1 MIIKSYSGVIDTI
14 DKNFISKKVSFSI
27 TVDVGLFTF
36 LLDWRQL
43 SSYVLDNV
51 NQDIRAIVWGYDC
64 KNMTG
69 KLLNEIEISIKHALQ
84 KDLSMYKDV
93 KLINFQIFIYYGSN
107 R

>member
-27 TVDVGLFTF
+27 MVDVGLFTF
-36 LLDWRQL
+36 LLDWRKL
-43 SSYVLDNV
+43 YSYVLDNV

-64 KNMTG
+64 ENMTSE
-69 KLLNEIEISIKHALQ
+69 LLNEIEISIKDTLQ

>member
-1 MIIKSYSGVIDTI
+1 MITKSYSGIIDAI
-14 DKNFISKKVSFSI
+14 DKNALSKKIFFSI

-51 NQDIRAIVWGYDC
+51 NQDVRAIVYDYNC
-64 KNMTG
+64 KNMTSE
-69 KLLNEIEISIKHALQ
+69 LLNEIEMSIKHTLQ
-84 KDLSMYKDV
+84 KDLSMYKNV

>member
-27 TVDVGLFTF
+27 TVEVGLFTF

-51 NQDIRAIVWGYDC
+51 NQDVREIVCDYDC
-64 KNMTG
+64 ENMTSE
-69 KLLNEIEISIKHALQ
+69 LLNEIEISIKDTLQ

-93 KLINFQIFIYYGSN
+93 KLINFQIFI
-107 R
+107 

>member
-1 MIIKSYSGVIDTI
+1 MITKSYSGIIDAI
-14 DKNFISKKVSFSI
+14 DKNALSKKVFFSI

-64 KNMTG
+64 KNMTSE
-69 KLLNEIEISIKHALQ
+69 LLNEIEMSIKHTLQ

-93 KLINFQIFIYYGSN
+93 KLITFQIFIYYGSN

>member
-1 MIIKSYSGVIDTI
+1 MITKSYSGIIDAI
-14 DKNFISKKVSFSI
+14 DKNAISKKVFFSI
-27 TVDVGLFTF
+27 IVNVGLFTF

-51 NQDIRAIVWGYDC
+51 NQDVREIVYDYDC
-64 KNMTG
+64 KNMTSE
-69 KLLNEIEISIKHALQ
+69 LLNEIEMSIKHTLQ

-93 KLINFQIFIYYGSN
+93 KLINFKIFIYYGSN

>member
-43 SSYVLDNV
+43 YSYVLDNV

-64 KNMTG
+64 ENMTSE
-69 KLLNEIEISIKHALQ
+69 LLNEIEISIKDTLQ
-84 KDLSMYKDV
+84 KDLLMYKDV

>member
-43 SSYVLDNV
+43 YSYVLDNV
-51 NQDIRAIVWGYDC
+51 NQDVREIVCDYDC
-64 KNMTG
+64 ENMTSE
-69 KLLNEIEISIKHALQ
+69 LLNEIEISIKHALQ

>member
-43 SSYVLDNV
+43 YSYVLDNV

-64 KNMTG
+64 ENMTSE
-69 KLLNEIEISIKHALQ
+69 LLNEIEISIKDTLQ

>member
-1 MIIKSYSGVIDTI
+1 MIIKSYSGIINAI
-14 DKNFISKKVSFSI
+14 DKNAISKKVYFSI

-43 SSYVLDNV
+43 SSYVLDNA
-51 NQDIRAIVWGYDC
+51 NQDVRAIVYDYDC
-64 KNMTG
+64 KNMTSE
-69 KLLNEIEISIKHALQ
+69 LLNEIEMSIKHTLQ
-84 KDLSMYKDV
+84 KDLLMYKDV

>member
-1 MIIKSYSGVIDTI
+1 MLLIKTLFQRKY
-14 DKNFISKKVSFSI
+14 FFSI
-27 TVDVGLFTF
+27 IVNVGLFTF
-36 LLDWRQL
+36 LLDCRQL

-51 NQDIRAIVWGYDC
+51 NQDVRAIVYDYDC
-64 KNMTG
+64 ENMTG
-69 KLLNEIEISIKHALQ
+69 ELLNEIEISIKHALQ

>member
-1 MIIKSYSGVIDTI
+1 MLLIKTLFQRKY
-14 DKNFISKKVSFSI
+14 FFSI

-36 LLDWRQL
+36 LLDCRQL

-51 NQDIRAIVWGYDC
+51 NQDVRAIVYDYDC
-64 KNMTG
+64 ENMTG
-69 KLLNEIEISIKHALQ
+69 ELLNEIEISIKHALR

-93 KLINFQIFIYYGSN
+93 KSINFQIFIYYGSN

>member
-1 MIIKSYSGVIDTI
+1 MITKSYSGIIDAI
-14 DKNFISKKVSFSI
+14 DKTAISKKVFFSI

-43 SSYVLDNV
+43 SSYVLDNI
-51 NQDIRAIVWGYDC
+51 NQDVREIVYDYDC
-64 KNMTG
+64 ENMTS
-69 KLLNEIEISIKHALQ
+69 KLLNEIEMAIKHTLQ

-93 KLINFQIFIYYGSN
+93 KLINFQIFIYYGCN

>member
-1 MIIKSYSGVIDTI
+1 MITKSYSGIIDAI
-14 DKNFISKKVSFSI
+14 DKNAISKKVYFSI

-51 NQDIRAIVWGYDC
+51 NQDIRAIVYDYDC
-64 KNMTG
+64 ENMTG
-69 KLLNEIEISIKHALQ
+69 ELLNEIEMSIKHTLQ

>member
-14 DKNFISKKVSFSI
+14 DKNFISKKVSFLI

-43 SSYVLDNV
+43 YSYVLDNV
-51 NQDIRAIVWGYDC
+51 NQDIRAIVWEYDC
-64 KNMTG
+64 ENMTG
-69 KLLNEIEISIKHALQ
+69 ELLNEIEISIKHALQ

>member
-36 LLDWRQL
+36 LLDWRKL
-43 SSYVLDNV
+43 YSYVLDNV

-64 KNMTG
+64 ENMTSE
-69 KLLNEIEISIKHALQ
+69 LLNEIEISIKDTLQ
-84 KDLSMYKDV
+84 KDLSIYKDV
-93 KLINFQIFIYYGSN
+93 KLINFQIFIYYGGN

>member
-1 MIIKSYSGVIDTI
+1 MITKSYSGIIDAI
-14 DKNFISKKVSFSI
+14 DKNAISKKIFFSI

-36 LLDWRQL
+36 LIDWSQL

-51 NQDIRAIVWGYDC
+51 NQDVREIVYNYDC
-64 KNMTG
+64 ENMTSE
-69 KLLNEIEISIKHALQ
+69 LLNEIEMSIKHILQ

>member
-1 MIIKSYSGVIDTI
+1 MIIKSYSGIINAI
-14 DKNFISKKVSFSI
+14 DKNAISKKVYFSI

-51 NQDIRAIVWGYDC
+51 NQDIRAIVWEYDC
-64 KNMTG
+64 ENMTSE
-69 KLLNEIEISIKHALQ
+69 LLNKIEISIKDTLQ

>member
-14 DKNFISKKVSFSI
+14 DKNFISKKVSFLI

-43 SSYVLDNV
+43 YSYVLDNV
-51 NQDIRAIVWGYDC
+51 NQDIRAIVWEYDC
-64 KNMTG
+64 ENMTSE
-69 KLLNEIEISIKHALQ
+69 LLNEIEISIKDTLQ

-93 KLINFQIFIYYGSN
+93 KLINFQIFIYYGGN

>member
-1 MIIKSYSGVIDTI
+1 MLLIKTLFQRKY
-14 DKNFISKKVSFSI
+14 FFSI

-36 LLDWRQL
+36 LLDCRQL

-51 NQDIRAIVWGYDC
+51 NQDVRAIVYDYDC
-64 KNMTG
+64 ENMTG
-69 KLLNEIEISIKHALQ
+69 ELLNEIEISIKHALR

>member
-1 MIIKSYSGVIDTI
+1 MITKSYSGIIDAI
-14 DKNFISKKVSFSI
+14 DKNALSKKVFFSI

-36 LLDWRQL
+36 LLNWRQL
-43 SSYVLDNV
+43 YSYVLDNV
-51 NQDIRAIVWGYDC
+51 NQDVRAIVYGYDC
-64 KNMTG
+64 KNMTSE
-69 KLLNEIEISIKHALQ
+69 LLNEIEMSIKHTLQ

>member
-1 MIIKSYSGVIDTI
+1 MITKSYSGIIDAI
-14 DKNFISKKVSFSI
+14 DKNALSKKAYFSI

-51 NQDIRAIVWGYDC
+51 NQDVRAIIYGYDC
-64 KNMTG
+64 KNMTSE
-69 KLLNEIEISIKHALQ
+69 LLNEIEMSIKHTLH

>member
-27 TVDVGLFTF
+27 MVDVGLFTF

-51 NQDIRAIVWGYDC
+51 NQDVREIVCDYDC
-64 KNMTG
+64 ENMTSE
-69 KLLNEIEISIKHALQ
+69 LLNEIEISIKDTLQ

-93 KLINFQIFIYYGSN
+93 KLINFQSFIYYGGN

>member
-1 MIIKSYSGVIDTI
+1 MIIKSYSGIIDAI
-14 DKNFISKKVSFSI
+14 DKTAISKKVYFSI
-27 TVDVGLFTF
+27 TVDVGLLTF

-43 SSYVLDNV
+43 YSYVLDNV
-51 NQDIRAIVWGYDC
+51 NKNVRVIVYNYDC
-64 KNMTG
+64 KNMTSE
-69 KLLNEIEISIKHALQ
+69 LRNEIEMSIKHTLQ

>member
-1 MIIKSYSGVIDTI
+1 MITKSYSGIIDAI
-14 DKNFISKKVSFSI
+14 DKNAISKKIFFSI

-36 LLDWRQL
+36 LIDWCQL

-51 NQDIRAIVWGYDC
+51 NQDVREIVYNYDC
-64 KNMTG
+64 ENMTSE
-69 KLLNEIEISIKHALQ
+69 LLNEIEMSIKHILQ

>member
-1 MIIKSYSGVIDTI
+1 MLLIKTLFQRKY
-14 DKNFISKKVSFSI
+14 FFSI

-36 LLDWRQL
+36 LLDCRQL

-51 NQDIRAIVWGYDC
+51 NQDVRVIVYDYDYE
-64 KNMTG
+64 NMTG
-69 KLLNEIEISIKHALQ
+69 ELLNEIEISIKHALQ
-84 KDLSMYKDV
+84 KDLPMYKDV

>member
-1 MIIKSYSGVIDTI
+1 MITKSYSGIIDAI
-14 DKNFISKKVSFSI
+14 DKNAISKKVFFSI
-27 TVDVGLFTF
+27 IVNVGLFTF

-51 NQDIRAIVWGYDC
+51 NQDVREIVCDYDC
-64 KNMTG
+64 ENMTSE
-69 KLLNEIEISIKHALQ
+69 LLNEIEMSIKYTLQ
-84 KDLSMYKDV
+84 QDLSMYKDV

>member
-27 TVDVGLFTF
+27 TVEVGLFTF

-51 NQDIRAIVWGYDC
+51 NQDVREIVCDYDC
-64 KNMTG
+64 ENMTSE
-69 KLLNEIEISIKHALQ
+69 LLNEIEISIKDTLQ

-93 KLINFQIFIYYGSN
+93 KLINFQIFIYYGGN

>member
-27 TVDVGLFTF
+27 MVDVGLFTF

-43 SSYVLDNV
+43 YSYVLDNV

-64 KNMTG
+64 ENMTSE
-69 KLLNEIEISIKHALQ
+69 LLNEIEISIKDTLQ

>member
-1 MIIKSYSGVIDTI
+1 MLLIKPLFQRKY
-14 DKNFISKKVSFSI
+14 FFSI
-27 TVDVGLFTF
+27 TVDAGLFTF

-51 NQDIRAIVWGYDC
+51 NQDVRAIVYDYDC
-64 KNMTG
+64 ENMTG
-69 KLLNEIEISIKHALQ
+69 ELLNEIEMSIKHALQ

>member
-43 SSYVLDNV
+43 YSYILDNV

-64 KNMTG
+64 ENMTSE
-69 KLLNEIEISIKHALQ
+69 LLNEIEISIKDTLQ
-84 KDLSMYKDV
+84 KDLPMYKDV